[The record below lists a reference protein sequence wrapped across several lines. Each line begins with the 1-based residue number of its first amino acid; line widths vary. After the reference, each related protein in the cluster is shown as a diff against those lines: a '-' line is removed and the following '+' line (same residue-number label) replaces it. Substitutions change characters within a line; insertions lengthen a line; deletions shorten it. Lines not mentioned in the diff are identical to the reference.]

1 MKKLLY
7 FTRTMALG
15 GTENVVLQLCQFFKD
30 SYEITVISSG
40 GENVKKLQEIG
51 IKHIQIKDITSKNP
65 FSIIKTLRFLKRLIK
80 QNKFDIIHTH
90 HRMAAF
96 FVSMCNVG
104 NAKLI
109 HTMHNSFSDKKKM
122 TEKSLKDFKVV
133 CCGKTVMD
141 DTLKCYDLEKDKVC
155 FITNTINEKPFEKK
169 ERNPISPFTFGFFG
183 RFTEQ
188 KATDFLV
195 KVFAENNI
203 DANLALYG
211 DGEQKG
217 QILKIINDNHAENR
231 IFLKGVVGNVI
242 QEMQNVD
249 CVILPSRWEG
259 LPLITLEA
267 FYAEKMILVSDI
279 PNNIELVNDKT
290 GLIFKKDDEKDLI
303 EKIEIAMHANH
314 VYYEKQAKEIYLIEY
329 SNAHFYKQYK
339 NIYDN

>member
-30 SYEITVISSG
+30 SYEITVVSSG
-40 GENVKKLQEIG
+40 GENVKKLQEMG

-65 FSIIKTLRFLKRLIK
+65 FSIIKTLRFLKCLIK

-141 DTLKCYDLEKDKVC
+141 DTKIKSALSLTQLMRNRLKK
-155 FITNTINEKPFEKK
+155 KK
-169 ERNPISPFTFGFFG
+169 EIQYPHSHL
-183 RFTEQ
+183 
-188 KATDFLV
+188 AFLAGSLN
-195 KVFAENNI
+195 KKPRIFW
-203 DANLALYG
+203 LKFL
-211 DGEQKG
+211 
-217 QILKIINDNHAENR
+217 LKII
-231 IFLKGVVGNVI
+231 
-242 QEMQNVD
+242 
-249 CVILPSRWEG
+249 
-259 LPLITLEA
+259 
-267 FYAEKMILVSDI
+267 
-279 PNNIELVNDKT
+279 
-290 GLIFKKDDEKDLI
+290 
-303 EKIEIAMHANH
+303 
-314 VYYEKQAKEIYLIEY
+314 
-329 SNAHFYKQYK
+329 
-339 NIYDN
+339 